1 MAKNDSLTN
10 IVNLIL
16 FTFNCVAFW
25 RVLASISHQSSEYF
39 APTMITLMLLN
50 LVHGGLILAWILD
63 QVSIVIRFAWSHAQD
78 GAIYVLAIDT
88 LTWLQSKLAP
98 LSSD

>member
-1 MAKNDSLTN
+1 
-10 IVNLIL
+10 
-16 FTFNCVAFW
+16 
-25 RVLASISHQSSEYF
+25 
-39 APTMITLMLLN
+39 MLLN

-88 LTWLQSKLAP
+88 LTRLQSELAP
-98 LSSD
+98 LRSDQLARVLYVFLLLANRRVVFIGDSSCILTRP